1 MRRAVAVLA
10 CPLLLGAAPVKPAGA
25 PLPGSRGEKMARL
38 LALED
43 ARSVGDGALDRL
55 LSDGDRGVRRRAA
68 LAAGRIGDVSLV
80 PALLARMNDSE
91 PEVRQMSAFALGLLA
106 DQTAAERLVAATTTD
121 ADPAVRARA
130 VEALGRVGGPR
141 AAPAVVEAIRSALPP
156 DAPLVTVRGDDPGS
170 AQDPWVLPRLGLF
183 ALVRL
188 KDVGAARSVL
198 LADGRPRFD
207 WWAATWAAMR
217 LEDAAL
223 KPVLLAALKSSDPAS
238 RALAARGLGAL
249 KDAASFDAVAPL
261 VKDADAQVVI
271 QAIRAVGAMGEA
283 RGVEILTPLLR
294 TPSPVVKSE
303 ALSALAL
310 LPPAPVL
317 RPTVVA
323 FVGDPDPA
331 VRGAALRTLS
341 RLDRDDFALVLSG
354 LDPDPERSVRAAKA
368 AALGEA
374 GDEISQGILTAMLK
388 DEEPGV
394 LPAVLEALRKAKG
407 AESAEVL
414 RRHLEHAD
422 PVVRGAAAEGL
433 AALGTPGVTPALL
446 AAWKRSLADSDLEA
460 RLAIV
465 DALGAQKEDASLG
478 ALREVAGN
486 DPARVV
492 RARASAALV
501 ARGQEAVW
509 AGFEPPSRTALDY
522 RLAMAPYEPA
532 AQPELFTPRAIVHTR
547 HGRIEIHLDI
557 VEAPL
562 TSASF
567 MELARRGF
575 YNGLPF
581 HRVVPGFVVQGGDPR
596 GDGSGGPGYTLRC
609 EIGQRFYGRGA
620 VGMALSGKDTGGSQ
634 FFVAQAPQP
643 HLDGGYTIF
652 GRVAA
657 GMDVVDKI
665 RPGDLIERVEIWSG
679 R

>member
-1 MRRAVAVLA
+1 MRRALAVLA
-10 CPLLLGAAPVKPAGA
+10 CPLLWAAAPVKSTGPAV
-25 PLPGSRGEKMARL
+25 PGSRGEKMARL
-38 LALED
+38 LQLED
-43 ARSVGDGALDRL
+43 TRSAGDGALERL
-55 LSDGDRGVRRRAA
+55 LADGDRGVRRRAA
-68 LAAGRIGDVSLV
+68 LAAGRIGDPALV
-80 PALLARMNDSE
+80 PALVARMNDSE
-91 PEVRQMSAFALGLLA
+91 PEVRQMSAFALGLLGDA
-106 DQTAAERLVAATTTD
+106 TAAERLAAATTD
-121 ADPAVRARA
+121 ADPAVRARS

-141 AAPAVVEAIRSALPP
+141 AAPAVVAAIRAALPQ
-156 DAPLVTVRGDDPGS
+156 DAPVVTVRGDDPGS
-170 AQDPWVLPRLGLF
+170 AQDPWLVPRLGLF

-188 KDVGAARSVL
+188 KDVAAAESVL
-198 LADGRPRFD
+198 LAEGRPRFD

-217 LEDAAL
+217 LENAAL
-223 KPVLLAALKSSDPAS
+223 KPVLVASLKSSDPQS

-249 KDAASFDAVAPL
+249 KDAPSFDAVAPL

-283 RGVEILTPLLR
+283 RGVDLLTPLLR
-294 TPSPVVKSE
+294 SPSPVVKSE
-303 ALSALAL
+303 ALAALAL
-310 LPPAPVL
+310 LPPVASL

-323 FVGDPDPA
+323 QVGDPDPA
-331 VRGAALRTLS
+331 VRGAALRALS
-341 RLDRDDFALVLSG
+341 RLDREDFALVLSG
-354 LDPDPERSVRAAKA
+354 LDPDPERSVQAAKA

-374 GDEISQGILTAMLK
+374 GDEISQGILEAMLK
-388 DEEPGV
+388 DEQAGV

-407 AESAEVL
+407 PASADLL
-414 RRHLEHAD
+414 RRYLEHAD

-433 AALGTPGVTPALL
+433 AALGTGGVTPALL
-446 AAWKRSLADSDLEA
+446 AAWKRSLADTELEA

-465 DALGAQKEDASLG
+465 DALGAQKEDASVV

-492 RARASAALV
+492 RARASAALK

-509 AGFEPPSRTALDY
+509 PGFEPASRTALDY
-522 RLAMAPYEPA
+522 RLAMGPYEAGTGPA
-532 AQPELFTPRAIVHTR
+532 LFTPRAIVHTR
-547 HGRIEIHLDI
+547 RGRIEIHLDI

-567 MELARRGF
+567 MDLARRGF

-620 VGMALSGKDTGGSQ
+620 VGMALAGKDTGGSQ
-634 FFVAQAPQP
+634 FFVAQSPQP

-652 GRVAA
+652 GRVAS
-657 GMDVVDKI
+657 GMEVVDQI
-665 RPGDLIERVEIWSG
+665 RPGDLIDRVEIWSG

>member
-1 MRRAVAVLA
+1 MRRALAVLA
-10 CPLLLGAAPVKPAGA
+10 CPLLLGAAPARPAGA

-43 ARSVGDGALDRL
+43 MRSNGDGALDRL
-55 LSDGDRGVRRRAA
+55 LADGDRGVRRRAA

-80 PALLARMNDSE
+80 PALVARMNDTE
-91 PEVRQMSAFALGLLA
+91 PEVRQMSAFALGLLGDA
-106 DQTAAERLVAATTTD
+106 VAAERLVAATTTD
-121 ADPAVRARA
+121 ADPLVRARA

-141 AAPAVVEAIRSALPP
+141 AAPAVVAAIRAALPP

-170 AQDPWVLPRLGLF
+170 ANDPWLLPRLGLF

-188 KDVGAARSVL
+188 KDVAAAESVL

-217 LEDAAL
+217 LEHAAL
-223 KPVLLAALKSSDPAS
+223 KPVLVASLKSSDPVS

-249 KDAASFDAVAPL
+249 KDVASFDAIAL
-261 VKDADAQVVI
+261 LAKDPDAQVVI
-271 QAIRAVGAMGEA
+271 QAIRAVGALGDA
-283 RGVEILTPLLR
+283 RGVDALTPLLR
-294 TPSPVVKSE
+294 GPGPVVKSE

-310 LPPAPVL
+310 LPPVPGL

-323 FVGDPDPA
+323 LVGDPDPG
-331 VRGAALRTLS
+331 VRGAALRALS
-341 RLDRDDFALVLSG
+341 RLDREDFALVLSG
-354 LDPDPERSVRAAKA
+354 LDPDPERSVRTAKA

-374 GDEISQGILTAMLK
+374 GDELSQGILAAMLR

-394 LPAVLEALRKAKG
+394 LPSVLEAIRKAKG
-407 AESAEVL
+407 AGSADVL

-422 PVVRGAAAEGL
+422 PAVRGAAAEGL

-446 AAWKRSLADSDLEA
+446 AAWKRSLADPELEA
-460 RLAIV
+460 RLALV
-465 DALGAQKEDASLG
+465 DALAAQKEDASVP
-478 ALREVAGN
+478 ALKEVAGN

-492 RARASAALV
+492 RARASAALKT
-501 ARGQEAVW
+501 RGQEPVW
-509 AGFEPPSRTALDY
+509 PGFEPASRTALDY

-532 AQPELFTPRAIVHTR
+532 AGPDLYTPRAIVHTR

-575 YNGLPF
+575 YSGLPF

-596 GDGSGGPGYTLRC
+596 GDGAGGPGYTLRC

-620 VGMALSGKDTGGSQ
+620 VGMALAGKDTGGSQ
-634 FFVAQAPQP
+634 FFVAEAPLP

-652 GRVAA
+652 GWVMS

-665 RPGDLIERVEIWSG
+665 RPGDLIERVEIWGG

>member
-1 MRRAVAVLA
+1 MRRALAVLA
-10 CPLLLGAAPVKPAGA
+10 CPLLVAAAPAKPAA
-25 PLPGSRGEKMARL
+25 PQAVPGSRGEKMARI

-43 ARSVGDGALDRL
+43 RRSTGDGTLDRL
-55 LSDGDRGVRRRAA
+55 LADGDRGVRRRAA
-68 LAAGRIGDVSLV
+68 LAAGRIGDPSMAAALV
-80 PALLARMNDSE
+80 ARMNDTE
-91 PEVRQMSAFALGLLA
+91 PEVRQMSAFALGLLG
-106 DQTAAERLVAATTTD
+106 DPVAAERLVAALAD
-121 ADPAVRARA
+121 ADPVVRARA

-141 AAPAVVEAIRSALPP
+141 AAPAIVEAVRAALPA
-156 DAPLVTVRGDDPGS
+156 DAPVVTVRGDDPGS
-170 AQDPWVLPRLGLF
+170 ARDPWLLPRLGLF

-188 KDVGAARSVL
+188 KDVAAAESVL

-217 LEDAAL
+217 LENAAL
-223 KPVLLAALKSSDPAS
+223 KPVLVASLKSSDPVA

-249 KDAASFDAVAPL
+249 KDAASFDAAAPL

-271 QAIRAVGAMGEA
+271 QAIRAVGAMADA
-283 RGVEILTPLLR
+283 RGVALLTPLLKS
-294 TPSPVVKSE
+294 PSPVVKSE
-303 ALSALAL
+303 ALAALSL
-310 LPPAPVL
+310 LPPERTL
-317 RPTVVA
+317 RPSVVA

-331 VRGAALRTLS
+331 VRGAALRALS
-341 RLDRDDFALVLSG
+341 RLDREEFALVLSG
-354 LDPDPERSVRAAKA
+354 LDPDPERSVRAARA

-374 GDEISQGILTAMLK
+374 GDEISLGILAAMLK
-388 DEEPGV
+388 DEDPGV
-394 LPAVLEALRKAKG
+394 LPAVLEAIRKAKG
-407 AESAEVL
+407 VESADLL

-422 PVVRGAAAEGL
+422 PAVRGAAAEGL
-433 AALGTPGVTPALL
+433 AALGTAGVAPALQ
-446 AAWKRSLADSDLEA
+446 AAWKRSLADTDLEA

-465 DALGAQKEDASLG
+465 DALAAQKDDASAG
-478 ALREVAGN
+478 ALKEVAGS

-492 RARASAALV
+492 RARASAALK

-509 AGFEPPSRTALDY
+509 PGFEPASRTALDY
-522 RLAMAPYEPA
+522 RLAMAPYEPGA
-532 AQPELFTPRAIVHTR
+532 GQELFTPRAIVHTR
-547 HGRIEIHLDI
+547 HGRVEIHLDI

-596 GDGSGGPGYTLRC
+596 GDGSGGPGYTVRC

-634 FFVAQAPQP
+634 FFVAESPQP

-652 GRVAA
+652 GWVAA
-657 GMDVVDKI
+657 GMEVVDQI
-665 RPGDLIERVEIWSG
+665 RPGDLIEKVEIWSG

>member
-1 MRRAVAVLA
+1 MRRALAVLA
-10 CPLLLGAAPVKPAGA
+10 CPLFLAAAPVKPAGPA
-25 PLPGSRGEKMARL
+25 LPGSRGEKMARL
-38 LALED
+38 LSLED
-43 ARSVGDGALDRL
+43 TRSVGDGALDRL

-80 PALLARMNDSE
+80 PALVARMNDTE
-91 PEVRQMSAFALGLLA
+91 PEVRQMSAFALGLLG
-106 DQTAAERLVAATTTD
+106 DPSAAERLVAAL
-121 ADPAVRARA
+121 ADPDVVVRARA

-141 AAPAVVEAIRSALPP
+141 AAPAIVEAIRAALPP

-170 AQDPWVLPRLGLF
+170 AKDPWLLPRLGLF

-188 KDVGAARSVL
+188 KDVAAAESVL

-217 LEDAAL
+217 LENAAL
-223 KPVLLAALKSSDPAS
+223 KPVLAAAVGSSDPAS
-238 RALAARGLGAL
+238 RALGARGLGGL
-249 KDAASFDAVAPL
+249 KDASALDAVAPL

-271 QAIRAVGAMGEA
+271 QAVRAVGAMGDA
-283 RGVEILTPLLR
+283 RGVALLTPLLR
-294 TPSPVVKSE
+294 SPSPVVKSE

-310 LPPAPVL
+310 LPPEGGL
-317 RPTVVA
+317 RPAVVA

-331 VRGAALRTLS
+331 VRGAALRVLS

-374 GDEISQGILTAMLK
+374 GDEISQGILATMLK

-394 LPAVLEALRKAKG
+394 LPAVLEAIRKAKG
-407 AESAEVL
+407 PASADVL

-422 PVVRGAAAEGL
+422 PAVRGAAAEGL
-433 AALGTPGVTPALL
+433 AALGTTGVTPPLL
-446 AAWKRSLADSDLEA
+446 AAWKRSLADRDLEA
-460 RLAIV
+460 RLSIV
-465 DALGAQKEDASLG
+465 DALAAQKEDASLV
-478 ALREVAGN
+478 ALKEVAGN

-492 RARASAALV
+492 RARASAALA

-509 AGFEPPSRTALDY
+509 PGFEPASRTALDY

-532 AQPELFTPRAIVHTR
+532 AGPELFTPRAILHTR
-547 HGRIEIHLDI
+547 RGRIEVHLDI

-620 VGMALSGKDTGGSQ
+620 VGMALAGKDTGGSQ
-634 FFVAQAPQP
+634 FFVAESPQP

-652 GRVAA
+652 GWVAA
-657 GMDVVDKI
+657 GMDVVDQI
-665 RPGDLIERVEIWSG
+665 RPGDLIDRVEIWSG